1 MQASEN
7 PEVATA
13 IRQEYRD
20 FGNALYFDIAGDTH
34 SVVYE
39 LPRERLNW
47 LW

>member
-34 SVVYE
+34 AVVYE